1 MENNKVDIL
10 PESDLSVWF
19 CVSLSSGYKAE
30 NKYKVK
36 IKQCK

>member
-1 MENNKVDIL
+1 MENNKADIL

-36 IKQCK
+36 IKQCN